1 MLKSLLS
8 SICFIEPIVLNVEP
22 NKRHINLDINIP
34 IPLIPMDLL
43 YAHVFQLVY
52 IFVSIMYVQCGV
64 AFAKTKKPMRYT
76 TFTRVLIRCV
86 WSGIYGVEQV
96 LSVVFLFVLF
106 TDEINFS
113 TSVKFYTY
121 HIFCLMRIIN
131 SDFMLML
138 PSLYEKNKYDI
149 IIFIMKWAKFE

>member
-1 MLKSLLS
+1 MKSLLS

-22 NKRHINLDINIP
+22 QKRHIKLDINIT
-34 IPLIPMDLL
+34 IPLIPMDQL

-52 IFVSIMYVQCGV
+52 IFVSINGV
-64 AFAKTKKPMRYT
+64 AFAKTKNPMRYT
-76 TFTRVLIRCV
+76 TLTRVLIRCV

-149 IIFIMKWAKFE
+149 IMFIMKWEKFE